1 MKITEKTVKMLL
13 VVFVILGFNYG
24 VSFQQFLH
32 FDWTDP
38 RGLGDSLSY
47 LAMSNGDADIASIHR
62 YRIIIPFLADL
73 VRDVIRPLISPDHL
87 HAIDAL
93 SFYIVNY
100 FITSL
105 AGFFLYLFLIELKF
119 KPERSLLGVFIFFGS
134 RITILS
140 TGGPMV
146 DSLYYLAIIVIV
158 YFCLTQR
165 SLLLCL
171 LTPLLILTKETTV
184 PFLFLPLLVKTVNRK
199 LILVSLTVSFAILF
213 WVRSIVSAALPN
225 AVNSEDSILVTIGN
239 HLSFGLEN
247 LSQSYFSFAGWHNLF
262 SPFSVFWVI
271 AFAGAWI
278 EIKKI
283 DTYYEIPRFL
293 LWIIPIAFGFSI
305 LSSNTGRMLF
315 SLFPLV
321 IPYALI
327 AIDYVMSRKQLKG

>member
-1 MKITEKTVKMLL
+1 MNITAKTSKMIM

-32 FDWTDP
+32 FDWADQ

-47 LAMSNGDADIASIHR
+47 LAMSNGDSDIASIHR

-73 VRDVIRPLISPDHL
+73 VRDVIRPLVSSGQL

-105 AGFFLYLFLIELKF
+105 ASLFLYLFLLELKF
-119 KPERSLLGVFIFFGS
+119 KPERSLMGVLIFLGS

-140 TGGPMV
+140 TGAPMV
-146 DSLYYLAIIVIV
+146 DSLYYLAIIIIV

-165 SLLLCL
+165 SMLLCL
-171 LTPLLILTKETTV
+171 LTPMLILTKETTV
-184 PFLFLPLLVKTVNRK
+184 PFLFLPLLLKTINRK
-199 LILVSLTVSFAILF
+199 LIFLSLSVSFVILF
-213 WVRSIVSAALPN
+213 WVRSLVIAALPN
-225 AVNSEDSILVTIGN
+225 VVKSEDSILVTITS
-239 HLSFGLEN
+239 HLASGLQN
-247 LSQSYFSFAGWHNLF
+247 LTQSYFSLAGWHDLF

-271 AFAGAWI
+271 ALFGAWI

-283 DTYYEIPRFL
+283 DTYYKIPRFL
-293 LWIIPIAFGFSI
+293 YWIIPVAFGYTV
-305 LSSNTGRMLF
+305 LSSNAGRMLH

-327 AIDYVMSRKQLKG
+327 TIDYIMSRKQLKG

>member
-1 MKITEKTVKMLL
+1 MKITEKTAKMFLA
-13 VVFVILGFNYG
+13 VFVILGFNYG

-73 VRDVIRPLISPDHL
+73 VRDVIRPLVSSDHL

-105 AGFFLYLFLIELKF
+105 AGLFLYLFLIELKF
-119 KPERSLLGVFIFFGS
+119 KPERSLMGVFIFLGS

-140 TGGPMV
+140 TGAPMV

-165 SLLLCL
+165 SMLLCL

-184 PFLFLPLLVKTVNRK
+184 PFLFLPLLLKKLNRK
-199 LILVSLTVSFAILF
+199 LILLSLSVSFAILY
-213 WVRSIVSAALPN
+213 WVRNVVTAALPN
-225 AVNSEDSILVTIGN
+225 AVNSEDPILVTIGN
-239 HLSFGLEN
+239 HLSSGLEN
-247 LSQSYFSFAGWHNLF
+247 LSQSYFSLTGWHDLF

-271 AFAGAWI
+271 ALFGAWL
-278 EIKKI
+278 EYKKI

-293 LWIIPIAFGFSI
+293 FWIIPIAFGFTV
-305 LSSNTGRMLF
+305 LSSNAGRMLH

-321 IPYALI
+321 IPYSLI
-327 AIDYVMSRKQLKG
+327 AIDYVMFRKED

>member
-1 MKITEKTVKMLL
+1 MNITAKTSKMIL

-32 FDWTDP
+32 FDWADP

-47 LAMSNGDADIASIHR
+47 LAMSNGDSDIASIHR
-62 YRIIIPFLADL
+62 YRIIIPFLVDL
-73 VRDVIRPLISPDHL
+73 VRDVIRPLVSYDQL

-105 AGFFLYLFLIELKF
+105 AGLFLYLFLLELKF
-119 KPERSLLGVFIFFGS
+119 KPERSLMGVLIFLGS
-134 RITILS
+134 RITVLS
-140 TGGPMV
+140 TGAPMV
-146 DSLYYLAIIVIV
+146 DSLYHLAIIVIV

-184 PFLFLPLLVKTVNRK
+184 PFLFLPFFLKTINRK
-199 LILVSLTVSFAILF
+199 LILLSLSVSFAILF
-213 WVRSIVSAALPN
+213 WVRSLVTAALPN
-225 AVNSEDSILVTIGN
+225 VIKSEDSIFVTITS
-239 HLSFGLEN
+239 HLASGLEN
-247 LSQSYFSFAGWHNLF
+247 LSQSYFSLAGWHDLF

-271 AFAGAWI
+271 ALFGAWI

-293 LWIIPIAFGFSI
+293 FWIIPIAFGFTA
-305 LSSNTGRMLF
+305 LSSNAGHMLH

-327 AIDYVMSRKQLKG
+327 AIDYVMSRKQLKD